1 MLQHVVWLRVREMVH
16 LPDSAHDLP
25 EMGEVA
31 QSVRLAKEVLEEED
45 EVLLVFDED
54 GVLDP
59 LAVAELAVQELGG
72 LDQLAVLLQ
81 QLLFAR
87 FLNSK

>member
-1 MLQHVVWLRVREMVH
+1 MVWLRVGEMVH

-31 QSVRLAKEVLEEED
+31 QSVRLAEEVLEEED

>member
-1 MLQHVVWLRVREMVH
+1 MVWLRVGEMVH

-31 QSVRLAKEVLEEED
+31 QSVRLAEEVLEEED

-59 LAVAELAVQELGG
+59 LAVAELAVHELGG
-72 LDQLAVLLQ
+72 LDQLAILLQ

>member
-1 MLQHVVWLRVREMVH
+1 MVH

-31 QSVRLAKEVLEEED
+31 QSVRLAEEVLEEED

>member
-1 MLQHVVWLRVREMVH
+1 
-16 LPDSAHDLP
+16 
-25 EMGEVA
+25 MGEVA